1 MINLSLLGLFIPTFL
16 FVSVTPGLC
25 MTLALTVG
33 ISQGVRRALWMMGG
47 ELLGVAL
54 VATLSVLGVSALLLG
69 MPMLLTAFKWLGGA
83 YLAWLGYQMWHSQ
96 GKLAIPEPGQ
106 AVQSSRQQL
115 FVQGFVTAVSNP
127 KGWAFHMALLP
138 PFIDARLPF
147 WPQLV
152 VLLAIILLLE
162 FASLLLYASGGKA
175 LRVLFMQEGNARLM
189 NRIAGSLMLGVA
201 LWLVLS

>member
-1 MINLSLLGLFIPTFL
+1 MINLSLMGLFIPTFL

-33 ISQGVRRALWMMGG
+33 ISQGVRRALWMMAG
-47 ELLGVAL
+47 ELLGVGL
-54 VATLSVLGVSALLLG
+54 VALAAVLGVSAVLLN
-69 MPMLLTAFKWLGGA
+69 MPALFSAFKIVGAA
-83 YLAWLGYQMWHSQ
+83 YLGYLALQMWQSR
-96 GKLAIPEPGQ
+96 GKLAIPEQGQ
-106 AVQSSRQQL
+106 ARASSRREL

-138 PFIDARLPF
+138 PFIDSRLPF
-147 WPQLV
+147 WPQLL

-175 LRVLFMQEGNARLM
+175 LRVLFMQEGNAQLM
-189 NRIAGSLMLGVA
+189 NRIAATLMAGVGV
-201 LWLVLS
+201 WLLVS